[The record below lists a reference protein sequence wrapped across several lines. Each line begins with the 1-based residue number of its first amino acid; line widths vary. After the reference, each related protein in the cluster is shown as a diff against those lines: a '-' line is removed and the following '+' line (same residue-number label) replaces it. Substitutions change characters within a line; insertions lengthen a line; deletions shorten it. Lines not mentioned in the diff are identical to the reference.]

1 MTLRKR
7 FQIFRPK
14 AADNGRLLGVV
25 SDFQR
30 FSIHDGP
37 GIRTIVFLK
46 GCPLR
51 CQWCQNP
58 ESMQARPEILY
69 IRNNCIGC
77 NQCLEACPTHCIEAV
92 SGRGI
97 VIDKAACLLPLCGA
111 CQAVCYANAINICG
125 RYLGVDEVL
134 EEVELD
140 REFYERSGGGVT
152 FSGGE
157 PFAQPRFLL
166 ALAAGAKAR
175 GLHTAIETCGQADW
189 EVMEPVLAHLDTV
202 LYDLK
207 HMDPEIHRR
216 LTGVDNRRI
225 LDNLR
230 RIDRL
235 GLPIRVRLPL
245 VPGRNDSPENL
256 RATAAFVAE
265 LTHVEALDV
274 LPYHRMGEP
283 KWGQLDKDYPLHG
296 LAPYTKDAVFALA
309 AIMEA
314 YPIRVTV
321 GG

>member
-7 FQIFRPK
+7 FQLYTPK
-14 AADNGRLLGVV
+14 AARATEPVGLV

-58 ESMQARPEILY
+58 EDMLPRPEILY

-77 NQCLEACPTHCIEAV
+77 GQCVEACPARCITADGPHGV
-92 SGRGI
+92 A
-97 VIDKAACLLPLCGA
+97 IDKAACRLPECGA
-111 CQAVCYANAINICG
+111 CQAVCYANALTICG
-125 RYLGVDEVL
+125 RHLTVDEVL

-140 REFYERSGGGVT
+140 REFYDRSGGGVT

-157 PFAQPRFLL
+157 PFAQPRFLF
-166 ALAAGAKAR
+166 ALARAAKAR
-175 GLHTAIETCGQADW
+175 GLDTAVETSGYADW
-189 EVMEPVLAHLDTV
+189 EVMRPVMAHLDTV
-202 LYDLK
+202 LYDVK
-207 HMDPEIHRR
+207 HMDPRAHRR
-216 LTGVDNRRI
+216 LTGVDNARI

-230 RIDRL
+230 RVDAL
-235 GLPIRVRLPL
+235 GLPIRVRVPL
-245 VPGRNDSPENL
+245 VPGLNDGPENL
-256 RATAAFVAE
+256 RRTAAFAAE
-265 LTHVEALDV
+265 LSHVAALDL

-283 KWGQLDKDYPLHG
+283 KWGQLEKDYPLRGVSPH
-296 LAPYTKDAVFALA
+296 AREEVVALA
-309 AIMEA
+309 ALLEDS
-314 YPIRVTV
+314 PVRVTI